1 MASIKNFKKELVY
14 TYGALLDECYIVEMV
29 CPKADREKLQALC
42 QEIEQAYDDM
52 ADRLGSKD
60 GKRNGSARQRS
71 EEGIRRF
78 GGCTDGKT
86 PRPGRDEITDTTFEV
101 V

>member
-42 QEIEQAYDDM
+42 QEIEVRKEFDASVD
-52 ADRLGSKD
+52 ALTEKLRALVETK
-60 GKRNGSARQRS
+60 
-71 EEGIRRF
+71 
-78 GGCTDGKT
+78 
-86 PRPGRDEITDTTFEV
+86 
-101 V
+101 

>member
-29 CPKADREKLQALC
+29 YPKADREKLQALC

-60 GKRNGSARQRS
+60 REKGTAAHAK
-71 EEGIRRF
+71 
-78 GGCTDGKT
+78 
-86 PRPGRDEITDTTFEV
+86 EV
-101 V
+101 RKEFDASVDALTEKLRALVETK

>member
-29 CPKADREKLQALC
+29 YPKADREKLQALC

-60 GKRNGSARQRS
+60 RKKGTAAHAK
-71 EEGIRRF
+71 
-78 GGCTDGKT
+78 
-86 PRPGRDEITDTTFEV
+86 EV
-101 V
+101 RKEFDASVDALTEKLRALVETK

>member
-60 GKRNGSARQRS
+60 REKGTAARAGRTAPRAAPARLFPCNNSAR
-71 EEGIRRF
+71 
-78 GGCTDGKT
+78 
-86 PRPGRDEITDTTFEV
+86 
-101 V
+101 

>member
-1 MASIKNFKKELVY
+1 
-14 TYGALLDECYIVEMV
+14 MV

-60 GKRNGSARQRS
+60 REKGTAAHAK
-71 EEGIRRF
+71 
-78 GGCTDGKT
+78 
-86 PRPGRDEITDTTFEV
+86 EV
-101 V
+101 RKEFDASVDALTEKLRALVETK

>member
-60 GKRNGSARQRS
+60 REKGTAAHAKEVRKEFDASVDALT
-71 EEGIRRF
+71 E
-78 GGCTDGKT
+78 K
-86 PRPGRDEITDTTFEV
+86 PRALVETK
-101 V
+101 